1 MIRFKTLSLLIVLAT
16 LGVACERESIVPAT
30 SDAPQ
35 LYGTSGLVPPAVQC
49 GSSAFSF
56 ITDAQGNNLGNV
68 EIANDAANV
77 YVMISMHV
85 TRFLED
91 LRLFVG
97 EASTIDVDGTG
108 TPIMEGFQFQSVFS
122 TPQGRYTVILPK
134 STLGACTDIVLYG
147 RAATRNQFGQM
158 SGRRFI
164 WIDGLP
170 LHNIEAYKYCF
181 GSCAVSG
188 GGGGSI
194 H

>member
-1 MIRFKTLSLLIVLAT
+1 MIRFKTLSLLIALAT
-16 LGVACERESIVPAT
+16 LGFACERESITPT
-30 SDAPQ
+30 TPEAPQ
-35 LYGTSGLVPPAVQC
+35 LYGTSGLVPPTVQC

-56 ITDAQGNNLGNV
+56 ITDAQGSNLGAV

-77 YVMISMHV
+77 YVMISMNV

-91 LRLFVG
+91 LRVFAG
-97 EASTIDVDGTG
+97 DAASIDVDGTG
-108 TPIMEGFQFQSVFS
+108 TPIMEGFQFQAVFS
-122 TPQGRYTVILPK
+122 APQGRYTVILPK

-158 SGRRFI
+158 SGRRFF

-181 GSCAVSG
+181 GSCAVT
-188 GGGGSI
+188 GGGSGST